1 MFSKEYSRLLV
12 FLRPHLGLF
21 MLAVSCMIAS
31 AVFDGVSL
39 GMLVPLLDNVM
50 TGKSIVLPSQAPQ
63 FVSGFID
70 KLNTFDPH
78 TLLNIMIFPAM
89 LLLLLKAGFSFLQ
102 GYLMTDVGQRVIKD
116 LRNKIYAKLQTFS
129 LDYYSRKRSGELISR
144 ITNDVS
150 MVENALSY
158 GIYDLIYQSL
168 QVVVYIGIAFFIYW
182 RMAILSFL
190 VMPLIVFPIVNV
202 GKKLRKI
209 STRSQ
214 EKVADIN
221 SLLFETISGV
231 RVVKA
236 FCMERYEVDKFNNQ
250 NRDYYKLTMKAA
262 KRMLVLGPATELIG
276 SLGGLAV
283 FYWAGKEVIAGQLSF
298 GVFALF
304 LGALLSTI
312 RPFKKLSQVNSLLQ
326 RALAA
331 NTRIYNVL
339 DVAPSV
345 QDKEGALP
353 LTAIKDGVEFS
364 GVSFSYGDK
373 DVLMDVSLRVDRGEV
388 LAIVGPSG
396 AGKST
401 FLDLLLRFYEPQK
414 GRILVDGRDIRDFT
428 LRSLR
433 KKIGI
438 VTQETILFNDTVGAN
453 IAYGNTGVG
462 LREIE
467 AAAKDAFAHDFIMQ
481 MPQGYDTVIGDRGF
495 RLSGGER
502 QRIAIARAILKDA
515 PILLLDEATSQLD
528 SRSEQ
533 IVQQALETLMR
544 GRTVFVV
551 AHRLSTVRRASQI
564 VVLEN
569 GRIVDAGRHNELME
583 RAGLYCRL
591 HNLQEGR

>member
-1 MFSKEYSRLLV
+1 MV

-89 LLLLLKAGFSFLQ
+89 LLLLLKAGFGFLQ